1 MIRSPPWKSAGR
13 DPFAETR
20 TQKIDVTINR
30 EREHVVDP
38 LALGRVGKQ
47 RPAAM
52 SARPGYGGD
61 HAGSSQSRD
70 FL

>member
-47 RPAAM
+47 
-52 SARPGYGGD
+52 PGYGGD